1 MCFLVKGFAI
11 VILWW
16 LLWLL
21 VVGFA
26 LVYGDFLVS
35 VDDGC

>member
-1 MCFLVKGFAI
+1 MIGMVVAI